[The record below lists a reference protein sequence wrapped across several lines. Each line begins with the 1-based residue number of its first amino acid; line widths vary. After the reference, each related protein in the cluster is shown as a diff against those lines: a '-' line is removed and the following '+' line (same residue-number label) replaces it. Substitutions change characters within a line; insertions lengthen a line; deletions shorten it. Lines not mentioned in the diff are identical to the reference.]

1 MLSNGAHTW
10 DTAKVAQTRMTTTF
24 RPRTIN
30 VHQQLAVL
38 KGPKEL
44 PPEGTARDLP
54 AGPTGMD
61 PDSEGETH
69 IKAAVTGR
77 KKQVDIPI
85 PVIKVSEEYDRKLA
99 DRVFQRATAYLR
111 FKGVVWNLKLVHRI
125 LLTAVPCTFR
135 CSEPDISRVDYELE
149 EDDLEFLTSHPGLS
163 ESHFAFVL
171 DRLDKAAPSQADLL
185 TAERAASLLQQPVA
199 TVQPL
204 WEYWRAKRLRLGKSL
219 LNRLTVRFSAEFLSA
234 YRS

>member
-1 MLSNGAHTW
+1 
-10 DTAKVAQTRMTTTF
+10 MTTTF

-77 KKQVDIPI
+77 RKHVDIPI
-85 PVIKVSEEYDRKLA
+85 PVIKVSSEYEEKFGNKL
-99 DRVFQRATAYLR
+99 FQRAGAYLR
-111 FKGVVWNLKLVHRI
+111 FKGALRSLKYARMRFAH
-125 LLTAVPCTFR
+125 
-135 CSEPDISRVDYELE
+135 
-149 EDDLEFLTSHPGLS
+149 LEFNFSGI
-163 ESHFAFVL
+163 F
-171 DRLDKAAPSQADLL
+171 
-185 TAERAASLLQQPVA
+185 RA
-199 TVQPL
+199 
-204 WEYWRAKRLRLGKSL
+204 
-219 LNRLTVRFSAEFLSA
+219 
-234 YRS
+234 RSIEG